1 MLNHENIFSEIK
13 FLICIHVI
21 PSVKFV
27 IFETNFAKV
36 SSLEIFSHKNILS
49 WGISNLTNVRA
60 CIYTQKHQKRYLIFA
75 FSACYFYMIC
85 SNMSRN
91 KGICNYVIKSILN
104 WLDLIST
111 FKKMANSND
120 RQRQFHFLS
129 CLQFAKEK
137 GYKAYVFENIFKIP
151 WNM

>member
-21 PSVKFV
+21 PSLKFV

-60 CIYTQKHQKRYLIFA
+60 CTLKNIKNATWYLHFQHAISIRYA
-75 FSACYFYMIC
+75 AIC
-85 SNMSRN
+85 L
-91 KGICNYVIKSILN
+91 GIRGYVI
-104 WLDLIST
+104 
-111 FKKMANSND
+111 MRSN
-120 RQRQFHFLS
+120 QF
-129 CLQFAKEK
+129 
-137 GYKAYVFENIFKIP
+137 
-151 WNM
+151 